1 VRGWDVHEPRDSV
14 PLTVVG
20 GYLGAGKT
28 TVINSL
34 LREPGGR
41 RIGVVVNDFGSLAI
55 DAALLGEASE
65 GLVSLPNGCVC
76 CTLGSDLRT
85 ALASLMD
92 AAPPPDQIV
101 VEVSGVADPAATAA
115 WGTVPPFMPG
125 GVIVL
130 ADASTVR
137 KRSSDRYVGGEILR
151 QLEGADLTILTKS
164 DLTSDD
170 ELAATEEWLDGVA
183 GDVPRLVAAHGDVPT
198 DIVLGVRPGQKP
210 SADGG
215 LLAHTDRYVQWSW
228 SVDRPI
234 DAARLARFIDGL
246 PDAVLRA
253 KGIVKIGPATAT
265 HVEVVG
271 RRRDISPWKGAVPDV
286 SEMVAIGLRGV
297 LDTAELSVLA
307 DRELG

>member
-1 VRGWDVHEPRDSV
+1 MHDPRDSV
-14 PLTVVG
+14 PLTVIG

-41 RIGVVVNDFGSLAI
+41 RLGVVVNDFGSLAI
-55 DAALLGEASE
+55 DAALLGGASE

-76 CTLGSDLRT
+76 CTLGGDLQS

-92 AAPPPDQIV
+92 AASPPDQIV
-101 VEVSGVADPAATAA
+101 IEVSGVADPAATAA

-137 KRSSDRYVGGEILR
+137 KRSRDRYVGGEILR
-151 QLEGADLTILTKS
+151 QLEGADLIILTKS
-164 DLTSDD
+164 DLTSTD
-170 ELAATEEWLDGVA
+170 ELAETEEWVDGVA

-198 DIVLGVRPGQKP
+198 DIVLGVRAGHSRPIG
-210 SADGG
+210 ADPI
-215 LLAHTDRYVQWSW
+215 AHSDRYVQWSW
-228 SVDRPI
+228 SVDRSI
-234 DAARLARFIDGL
+234 DAARLARFIDEL
-246 PDAVLRA
+246 PDTVLRA
-253 KGIVKIGPATAT
+253 KGLVKVGPATVS

-271 RRRDISPWKGAVPDV
+271 RRRYVSPWKGAVPHR
-286 SEMVAIGLRGV
+286 SEMVVIGLRGV
-297 LDTAELSVLA
+297 LDIAELSGLA
-307 DRELG
+307 DRALG